1 MEETTLFS
9 TEATVVSMDW
19 KKHASA
25 GVKASVA
32 MGGLNLLVL
41 GGMMVVG
48 YNTTPVSRFGGEIPI
63 LVFAIATIV
72 GGGIVPGMMGTLVW
86 TKIEE
91 RWSDKSR
98 LLFTLLALGFAT
110 FMTLP
115 ITGRDLPTGD
125 AYVLTTVLH
134 YSTAIL
140 GSLIIPSYSNAQ
152 KAL

>member
-1 MEETTLFS
+1 M
-9 TEATVVSMDW
+9 TELQDA
-19 KKHASA
+19 
-25 GVKASVA
+25 
-32 MGGLNLLVL
+32 
-41 GGMMVVG
+41 
-48 YNTTPVSRFGGEIPI
+48 EII
-63 LVFAIATIV
+63 II

-115 ITGRDLPTGD
+115 IANRDLPTGD

-134 YSTAIL
+134 YTTAIL
-140 GSLIIPSYSNAQ
+140 GSMFIPYFSNPAE
-152 KAL
+152 

>member
-1 MEETTLFS
+1 
-9 TEATVVSMDW
+9 MDW
-19 KKHASA
+19 RKHASA
-25 GVKASVA
+25 GMKASVA

-41 GGMMVVG
+41 GGMMVAG
-48 YNTTPVSRFGGEIPI
+48 YDTTPVSRFGGEIPI

-72 GGGIVPGMMGTLVW
+72 GGGIVPGLMGTLVW

-91 RWSDKSR
+91 RWDDQSR

-110 FMTLP
+110 VMTLP
-115 ITGRDLPTGD
+115 ITSRDLPTGD

-140 GSLIIPSYSNAQ
+140 GSLIIPYSSNAQ